1 MTEIDMQPGGADRQP
16 IVREVGGELRA
27 DSRDV
32 AAYFRKRHADVLR
45 AIRDLQCSDEFRRCN
60 FASFNFNDL
69 PGEVTS
75 HVTMTKD
82 GFAFLVMGFTG
93 AAAAVFKEAYINRFN
108 AMESELRSRTAIAL
122 PQTFAEALRL
132 AADKA
137 EENER
142 LSGQVRQQAEQI
154 AFQAPKVEAYER
166 IAEADG
172 SMCITE
178 AAKNL
183 QLRPTDL
190 FKHLRTRAWIYRRA
204 GARED
209 LGYQARIA
217 AGLLEH
223 KVTVQHRGDGSERVC
238 TQVRVTPKGLAR
250 LAQDFLRA

>member
-1 MTEIDMQPGGADRQP
+1 MTETDMQPGGADRQP
-16 IVREVGGELRA
+16 IVRLVGDQLRA

-32 AAYFRKRHADVLR
+32 AAYFRKDHKNVLQ
-45 AIRDLQCSDEFRRCN
+45 AITNLHCSPRFRGLN
-60 FASFNFNDL
+60 FQPFKINDL
-69 PGEVTS
+69 TGETTS

-93 AAAAVFKEAYINRFN
+93 PAAAVFKEAYIERFN
-108 AMESELRSRTAIAL
+108 AMEAELRNRAAAAL

-142 LSGQVRQQAEQI
+142 LSGQVRQQAERI
-154 AFQAPKVEAYER
+154 AFQAPKVEAYKR

-209 LGYQARIA
+209 LGY
-217 AGLLEH
+217 
-223 KVTVQHRGDGSERVC
+223 
-238 TQVRVTPKGLAR
+238 
-250 LAQDFLRA
+250 